1 MKKRIPLLLTSLS
14 LTFVFGLSLLAQETT
29 EITVKVKKDGQVV
42 KDTTYQF
49 EDAAEAKHAMKM
61 MEILSGEEKHM
72 EHFNYTTA
80 HAGEGHSKT
89 MVFISEDGEK
99 TVIKEMHGDSLIWVD
114 EEDDHDCVKK
124 KNIKVVVSG
133 DEEGS
138 WTVESNEL
146 VEIDENENVFV
157 IKNKDGD
164 VDLEKI
170 MEEHEGDD
178 VKVIVIKKD
187 GDDEEEVK
195 VEVIEKKK
203 KVEKK

>member
-170 MEEHEGDD
+170 MEAHEGDD